1 VIARTHVE
9 RWLDRN
15 RARLTAPGTKVFEEI
30 AAFITPEIYRR
41 PPDRTYDERDKA
53 LMATMRCRV
62 SPEDVNEATNVLDSS
77 RNLAASKPR

>member
-30 AAFITPEIYRR
+30 AAVITPEIYRR

-77 RNLAASKPR
+77 RNLAASKLR